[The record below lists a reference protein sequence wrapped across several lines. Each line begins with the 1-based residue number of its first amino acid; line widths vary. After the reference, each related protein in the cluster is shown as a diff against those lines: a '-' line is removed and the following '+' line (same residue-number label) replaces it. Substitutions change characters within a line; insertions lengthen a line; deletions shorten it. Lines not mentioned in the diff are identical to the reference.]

1 MCLGS
6 QTTRNCSKKCLHNKM
21 IKKIKHVNN
30 NILYKLT
37 IYKMKV
43 NIKKKQN

>member
-1 MCLGS
+1 
-6 QTTRNCSKKCLHNKM
+6 M

-37 IYKMKV
+37 IYKTKV
-43 NIKKKQN
+43 NIKQKQN